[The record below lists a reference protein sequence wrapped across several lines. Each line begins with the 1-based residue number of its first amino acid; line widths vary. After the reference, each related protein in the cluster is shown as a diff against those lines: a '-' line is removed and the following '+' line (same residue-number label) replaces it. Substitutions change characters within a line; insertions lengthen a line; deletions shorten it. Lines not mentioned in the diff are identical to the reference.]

1 MNTSTKHTILA
12 LAVTAFLGSCSR
24 PVATFQPSKAERF
37 YSSAQS
43 TPAPVAAQE
52 VAVAEP
58 VAAAPVAT
66 PVAEATPATASTN
79 SNMEQALTKAEAYAS
94 TKARPADARKL
105 ERRIT
110 KIREVLATS
119 PQQAAA
125 TTNMESAKKTSL
137 VQRMML
143 KSMDKKIQK
152 HLAPEQPMRSST
164 LTAGLV
170 IGLIGLLL
178 LLLTTGTA
186 ATIGLIALVVGI
198 VLVILGLL

>member
-1 MNTSTKHTILA
+1 MNTSTKHTLLA

-37 YSSAQS
+37 YSAQTAT
-43 TPAPVAAQE
+43 TPVVAQE
-52 VAVAEP
+52 ATVSEPVAVATET
-58 VAAAPVAT
+58 AAAPVS
-66 PVAEATPATASTN
+66 TPATAN
-79 SNMEQALTKAEAYAS
+79 IEQALTKVEAFAS
-94 TKARPADARKL
+94 TKADKADARKL

-119 PQQAAA
+119 PAKVEA
-125 TTNMESAKKTSL
+125 TNGAAKKTTM

-152 HLAPEQPMRSST
+152 HLAPEQPMRSNT

-170 IGLIGLLL
+170 IGLIGILL
-178 LLLTTGTA
+178 LLLTTGVASTL
-186 ATIGLIALVVGI
+186 GLIALVVGI
-198 VLVILGLL
+198 VLVILGLV

>member
-37 YSSAQS
+37 YSAQ
-43 TPAPVAAQE
+43 TP
-52 VAVAEP
+52 
-58 VAAAPVAT
+58 AAPVAT
-66 PVAEATPATASTN
+66 QEVVSTPVSAATETATESAPAATATALPI
-79 SNMEQALTKAEAYAS
+79 EQALTKAEAYAS

-119 PQQAAA
+119 PQRTVVSNGA
-125 TTNMESAKKTSL
+125 TQKTTM
-137 VQRMML
+137 VQRIMQ
-143 KSMDKKIQK
+143 KRMDKQIQK
-152 HLAPEQPMRSST
+152 HLAPEQPMAAGT

-170 IGLIGLLL
+170 IGLIGILL

>member
-1 MNTSTKHTILA
+1 MNVMNTSTKHTFLA

-37 YSSAQS
+37 YSAQ
-43 TPAPVAAQE
+43 TPATPVVAQE
-52 VAVAEP
+52 TVVSEP
-58 VAAAPVAT
+58 VAAAV
-66 PVAEATPATASTN
+66 ETPAAPVTANTN
-79 SNMEQALTKAEAYAS
+79 IEQALTKAEAYAS

-119 PQQAAA
+119 PQQAVA
-125 TTNMESAKKTSL
+125 TNTATQKTSL
-137 VQRMML
+137 VQRIML

-178 LLLTTGTA
+178 LLLVAPGIGQ
-186 ATIGLIALVVGI
+186 TIGLIALVVGI

>member
-1 MNTSTKHTILA
+1 MNTSTKHTLIA
-12 LAVTAFLGSCSR
+12 LSFTALLGACSR

-37 YSSAQS
+37 YTQQTTA
-43 TPAPVAAQE
+43 APVAAAE
-52 VAVAEP
+52 TVAPE
-58 VAAAPVAT
+58 AT
-66 PVAEATPATASTN
+66 PVVAEASAPAVAAPAATKADIET
-79 SNMEQALTKAEAYAS
+79 MLVKAEAVAS
-94 TKARPADARKL
+94 AKARPAEARKL

-110 KIREVLATS
+110 KIREVLNTS
-119 PQQAAA
+119 PASSLAPAAPV
-125 TTNMESAKKTSL
+125 KKAGL
-137 VQRMML
+137 AQRLMM

>member
-1 MNTSTKHTILA
+1 MNTSTKHTLLA

-37 YSSAQS
+37 YSVQ
-43 TPAPVAAQE
+43 TPAAPVAAQE
-52 VAVAEP
+52 TVVSEPVAVAAV
-58 VAAAPVAT
+58 VAETPAAPVTANAT
-66 PVAEATPATASTN
+66 INEA
-79 SNMEQALTKAEAYAS
+79 MTKAEAYAS

-110 KIREVLATS
+110 KIREVLATT
-119 PQQAAA
+119 PQQAVVTNNAA
-125 TTNMESAKKTSL
+125 TQKTSL
-137 VQRMML
+137 VKRMML

-186 ATIGLIALVVGI
+186 ATIGLIALVAGI

>member
-1 MNTSTKHTILA
+1 MYTSTKHTFIA

-37 YSSAQS
+37 YSAQTPATPVVTEEVATAEPVTAAPALAEA
-43 TPAPVAAQE
+43 TPAPVA
-52 VAVAEP
+52 P
-58 VAAAPVAT
+58 AAT
-66 PVAEATPATASTN
+66 INE
-79 SNMEQALTKAEAYAS
+79 ALTKAEAYAS

-110 KIREVLATS
+110 KIREVLATT
-119 PQQAAA
+119 PQQAVETKAA
-125 TTNMESAKKTSL
+125 TQKTSL

>member
-1 MNTSTKHTILA
+1 M
-12 LAVTAFLGSCSR
+12 
-24 PVATFQPSKAERF
+24 PVATQEVVASEPVAVAPVVAE
-37 YSSAQS
+37 
-43 TPAPVAAQE
+43 TPAAPVAAN
-52 VAVAEP
+52 
-58 VAAAPVAT
+58 AT
-66 PVAEATPATASTN
+66 INE
-79 SNMEQALTKAEAYAS
+79 ALTKAEAYAS

-110 KIREVLATS
+110 KIREVLAAN
-119 PQQAAA
+119 PQQAL
-125 TTNMESAKKTSL
+125 TTNNAVSQKTTL
-137 VQRMML
+137 VKRMML

>member
-1 MNTSTKHTILA
+1 MNTSTKHTLLV

-37 YSSAQS
+37 YSVQ
-43 TPAPVAAQE
+43 TPVMPVATQEVVASEPVAVAPVVAETPAAPVAAN
-52 VAVAEP
+52 
-58 VAAAPVAT
+58 AT
-66 PVAEATPATASTN
+66 INE
-79 SNMEQALTKAEAYAS
+79 ALTKAEAYAS

-110 KIREVLATS
+110 KIREVLAAN
-119 PQQAAA
+119 PQQAL
-125 TTNMESAKKTSL
+125 TTNNAVSQKTTL
-137 VQRMML
+137 VKRMML

>member
-1 MNTSTKHTILA
+1 MTTSTKHKIVA

-37 YSSAQS
+37 YSTQ
-43 TPAPVAAQE
+43 TQVAPVTTTEAPASE
-52 VAVAEP
+52 AVAT
-58 VAAAPVAT
+58 T
-66 PVAEATPATASTN
+66 PVTAEATQSAAPATVN
-79 SNMEQALTKAEAYAS
+79 DNINQALSKAETYAS

-110 KIREVLATS
+110 KIREVLATA
-119 PQQAAA
+119 PQQTLNSKAETQK
-125 TTNMESAKKTSL
+125 TTF

-143 KSMDKKIQK
+143 KRMDKKIQR
-152 HLAPEQPMRSST
+152 HLAPEQPMAAST
-164 LTAGLV
+164 LTAGLI
-170 IGLIGLLL
+170 IGLIGILL

>member
-37 YSSAQS
+37 YSAQ
-43 TPAPVAAQE
+43 TATAPVATQD
-52 VAVAEP
+52 VVTSEP

-66 PVAEATPATASTN
+66 ESVVEATPAASAN
-79 SNMEQALTKAEAYAS
+79 IDQALTKVEAYAS
-94 TKARPADARKL
+94 TKAGSKDARKL

-119 PQQAAA
+119 PQRVEA
-125 TTNMESAKKTSL
+125 TTGATKKATL
-137 VQRMML
+137 VQRMMM

-152 HLAPEQPMRSST
+152 HLAPEQTMLTST
-164 LTAGLV
+164 MTAGLV

-178 LLLTTGTA
+178 LLLTSGIG
-186 ATIGLIALVVGI
+186 ATIGLIALVAGI
-198 VLVILGLL
+198 VLVILGLI

>member
-43 TPAPVAAQE
+43 APAPAAVQE

-58 VAAAPVAT
+58 VAAAPAT
-66 PVAEATPATASTN
+66 PVVEATPATASASN
-79 SNMEQALTKAEAYAS
+79 NMEQALTKAEAYAS

-119 PQQAAA
+119 PQQAVA
-125 TTNMESAKKTSL
+125 TTNTETAKKTSL